1 MTIEEDVGIV
11 EAYKGRIESD
21 KVGIKKDNKP
31 FAIKLLNHVV
41 ELLRRGKGAISKKIE
56 KALTDPASK
65 KKNTDEIAGIAKASV
80 LAKLKEQKEQ
90 VELAERQREQT
101 PAKKKEECL

>member
-1 MTIEEDVGIV
+1 MV
-11 EAYKGRIESD
+11 SD
-21 KVGIKKDNKP
+21 KVGVKKENKP
-31 FAIKLLNHVV
+31 FAIKMLDHVV

-65 KKNTDEIAGIAKASV
+65 KKNTEEIAGFAKASV

-90 VELAERQREQT
+90 VALAEQQREQT
-101 PAKKKEECL
+101 PAKKKEECR

>member
-1 MTIEEDVGIV
+1 M
-11 EAYKGRIESD
+11 KS
-21 KVGIKKDNKP
+21 
-31 FAIKLLNHVV
+31 
-41 ELLRRGKGAISKKIE
+41 LLRLVIALLISKKIE
-56 KALTDPASK
+56 KALCDPASK

-90 VELAERQREQT
+90 VALADQQRGQT